1 MIWAILLGTIQAI
14 TEFLPISSSAHL
26 LILPW
31 LFGFPTQGLA
41 FDAALHIGTS
51 VALLFFFW
59 KDFWVM
65 FKKRDKFL
73 WLIIIASVPGATI
86 GFFGDKIIEQYLH
99 EGSMAVLIAAVG
111 MILMTGVVWYIDAT
125 AKLKKDLSAM
135 GRKEAFWVGLAQA
148 LALIPGMSRSG
159 ATIAAGLAAGYT
171 REAAARFSFLIGTP
185 IALGAGLY
193 KATNIVQAQ
202 PSNTELLQLLV
213 GVITAALL
221 GFVVIRWLLEYVQKH
236 SLKVFLIYRLI
247 FASVVI
253 IVWLVRQ

>member
-1 MIWAILLGTIQAI
+1 MKPVDSGYGRYKGNCHVLSQI
-14 TEFLPISSSAHL
+14 TRF
-26 LILPW
+26 
-31 LFGFPTQGLA
+31 
-41 FDAALHIGTS
+41 
-51 VALLFFFW
+51 
-59 KDFWVM
+59 
-65 FKKRDKFL
+65 
-73 WLIIIASVPGATI
+73 
-86 GFFGDKIIEQYLH
+86 
-99 EGSMAVLIAAVG
+99 
-111 MILMTGVVWYIDAT
+111 TG
-125 AKLKKDLSAM
+125 
-135 GRKEAFWVGLAQA
+135 
-148 LALIPGMSRSG
+148 
-159 ATIAAGLAAGYT
+159 AAGLAAGYT

>member
-111 MILMTGVVWYIDAT
+111 MILMTGVIWYIDAT
-125 AKLKKDLSAM
+125 AKLKKDLSTM
-135 GRKEAFWVGLAQA
+135 SRKEAFWVGLAQA